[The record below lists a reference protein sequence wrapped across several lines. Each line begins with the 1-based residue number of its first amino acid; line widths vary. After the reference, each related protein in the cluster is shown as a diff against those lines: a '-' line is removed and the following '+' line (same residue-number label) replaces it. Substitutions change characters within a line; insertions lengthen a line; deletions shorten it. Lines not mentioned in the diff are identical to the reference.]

1 THFVRVVADYRDGAF
16 HVTPVGGQGSHH
28 LAAMASANALAVV
41 EDGDGVAD
49 GEMLTVIPLEEVPA
63 G

>member
-1 THFVRVVADYRDGAF
+1 
-16 HVTPVGGQGSHH
+16 
-28 LAAMASANALAVV
+28 MASANALAVV

-49 GEMLTVIPLEEVPA
+49 GEMLSVIPLEDVPT